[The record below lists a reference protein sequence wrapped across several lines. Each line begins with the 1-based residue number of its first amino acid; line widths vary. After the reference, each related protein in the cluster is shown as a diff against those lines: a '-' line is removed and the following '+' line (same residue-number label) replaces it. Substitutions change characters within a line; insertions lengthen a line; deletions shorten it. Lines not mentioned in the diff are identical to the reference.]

1 VARLFEPAAFD
12 IAGAARVVD
21 AQPVVARFAPVERVG
36 ICGGAGCWCEFFVVT
51 PSLCCPLRS

>member
-21 AQPVVARFAPVERVG
+21 AQPVVARFAPVECVG
-36 ICGGAGCWCEFFVVT
+36 ICGGVGCLRDFFVVT
-51 PSLCCPLRS
+51 PSLCCSLRS